1 MTPPRLSVWTPRSIP
16 LLAKGQLPTFFMPWL
31 ESVSQLYPLD
41 FRDLVS
47 PTQHRGYPEELLRD
61 PKALLPARNHVLKSD
76 SAVHRVAVLT
86 NVGVPLVLPCLFL
99 VILRVLSVLSAIA
112 RCAKWEHVSH
122 NRCLIWV
129 LVAGGARSGCWC
141 PVI

>member
-61 PKALLPARNHVLKSD
+61 PKAFLPARNHVLKSD
-76 SAVHRVAVLT
+76 SA
-86 NVGVPLVLPCLFL
+86 
-99 VILRVLSVLSAIA
+99 ILRVLSVLSAIA
-112 RCAKWEHVSH
+112 RCATWEHVSH

-129 LVAGGARSGCWC
+129 LVAGGARSDCWC